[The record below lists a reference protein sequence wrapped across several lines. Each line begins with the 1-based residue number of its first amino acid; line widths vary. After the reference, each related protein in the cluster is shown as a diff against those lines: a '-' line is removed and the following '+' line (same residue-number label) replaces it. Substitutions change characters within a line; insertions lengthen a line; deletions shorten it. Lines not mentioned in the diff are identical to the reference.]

1 MNLPNNAHMT
11 RTKHEK
17 ASKAVRAQEQKELA
31 TSTDAVKGTV
41 PGANPGAAP
50 NADLGTAPETS
61 QGVAASAIS
70 SAASSANQG
79 TAQGVEQETAK
90 PRSACET
97 VKLTRLTS
105 KGG

>member
-50 NADLGTAPETS
+50 NADPGTAS
-61 QGVAASAIS
+61 GAAPATIP
-70 SAASSANQG
+70 SAALSAD
-79 TAQGVEQETAK
+79 QETAK

>member
-1 MNLPNNAHMT
+1 MT

-31 TSTDAVKGTV
+31 TNTDAVKGTV
-41 PGANPGAAP
+41 PGANLGAAP
-50 NADLGTAPETS
+50 NADPGTAS
-61 QGVAASAIS
+61 GAAPATIP
-70 SAASSANQG
+70 SAALSAD
-79 TAQGVEQETAK
+79 QETAK
-90 PRSACET
+90 TRSACET

>member
-1 MNLPNNAHMT
+1 MT

-17 ASKAVRAQEQKELA
+17 ASKAVRAQEKQELA

-41 PGANPGAAP
+41 PGVDPGANPGAAP
-50 NADLGTAPETS
+50 NADPGTA
-61 QGVAASAIS
+61 QGAAASAIP
-70 SAASSANQG
+70 SAASSATQG
-79 TAQGVEQETAK
+79 ADQETAK
-90 PRSACET
+90 TRSACET

>member
-1 MNLPNNAHMT
+1 MT

-31 TSTDAVKGTV
+31 TNTDAVKGTV
-41 PGANPGAAP
+41 PCVEPGANPGAAP
-50 NADLGTAPETS
+50 NADPGTASGTAS
-61 QGVAASAIS
+61 GAASAIS

-90 PRSACET
+90 TRSACET

>member
-31 TSTDAVKGTV
+31 TSTDAVKETAQ
-41 PGANPGAAP
+41 GANLAAAQGAVSNAVPSAAP
-50 NADLGTAPETS
+50 D
-61 QGVAASAIS
+61 
-70 SAASSANQG
+70 ANQG
-79 TAQGVEQETAK
+79 TAET
-90 PRSACET
+90 RSACET

>member
-17 ASKAVRAQEQKELA
+17 TSKAVRAQEQKDLA
-31 TSTDAVKGTV
+31 ISTDAVKGTV
-41 PGANPGAAP
+41 PCVDPGANLGAAP
-50 NADLGTAPETS
+50 NADPGTAS
-61 QGVAASAIS
+61 GAAPATIP
-70 SAASSANQG
+70 SAALSADQG
-79 TAQGVEQETAK
+79 TAQGADQETAK
-90 PRSACET
+90 TRSACET

>member
-1 MNLPNNAHMT
+1 MNLPSNTHMT

-17 ASKAVRAQEQKELA
+17 ASKAVRAQKKKELG

-41 PGANPGAAP
+41 PGVDPGANPGAAP
-50 NADLGTAPETS
+50 NADPETA
-61 QGVAASAIS
+61 QGAAASAIP

-79 TAQGVEQETAK
+79 TAQGADQGTAK
-90 PRSACET
+90 TRSACET